1 MSKKRKKRSIG
12 MTEGAKNAMN
22 DYGKQV
28 FDNLDRNF
36 RDTNDPHNITL
47 QSLSTHFAKEGFKKG
62 YDYGKREERAKAFNI
77 YERIQDFRD
86 EMLPICKKYG
96 IDFLD
101 SYIDLEYN
109 GSIIKFKE
117 EFSGSLHDMKE
128 AYVKEM
134 IAPIPS
140 E

>member
-36 RDTNDPHNITL
+36 RDSNDPHNITL
-47 QSLSTHFAKEGFKKG
+47 QSVSTHFAKEGFKKG
-62 YDYGKREERAKAFNI
+62 YDYGKREERAKEFNI

-86 EMLPICKKYG
+86 EMRPICK
-96 IDFLD
+96 
-101 SYIDLEYN
+101 STASTSWTPT
-109 GSIIKFKE
+109 SIWSTTVASSSSKRSSAVHYTI
-117 EFSGSLHDMKE
+117 
-128 AYVKEM
+128 
-134 IAPIPS
+134 
-140 E
+140 